1 MNFSAIVA
9 RFAPPPPSVAK
20 IAAAAG
26 QSTIKLSFT
35 RNWKQAMEL
44 IAEKLDTAH
53 SERTRLV
60 ENRRALLLDA
70 VQGEPG
76 ADAKLAKVERELA
89 DQDRQ
94 IAQLRDANALARE
107 RDDAEKAAEA
117 VADYKR
123 RKAEWTARNEDVAQ
137 IAADVDNLTV
147 KLGTR
152 SAELRKMIVQQ
163 VTSSPVPIDGA
174 LGTGGPLDATRVES
188 VILIQLALA
197 GLRGA
202 WRYELPWKDF
212 PTAAGTVSDGIAWV
226 NMVIEQAEHRK
237 NAADSAA

>member
-26 QSTIKLSFT
+26 QSTIKLAIT
-35 RNWKQAMEL
+35 RDWKHAMEL
-44 IAEKLDTAH
+44 IAERLDAAH
-53 SERTRLV
+53 SERTRLI
-60 ENRRALLLDA
+60 ENRSALLLDA

-76 ADAKLAKVERELA
+76 ADARLAKVEREIA
-89 DQDRQ
+89 DIDRQ
-94 IAQLRDANALARE
+94 IAQLRDANVLARE
-107 RDDAEKAAEA
+107 RDDAEKAAA
-117 VADYKR
+117 AAATYAH
-123 RKAEWTARNEDVAQ
+123 RKSEWTARNGDVAQ
-137 IAADVDNLTV
+137 LAADVDSLAV

-152 SAELRKMIVQQ
+152 YAELRKMIEQQ
-163 VTSSPVPIDGA
+163 VTSCPVPIDGA

-226 NMVIEQAEHRK
+226 NLRLEQAEHRK

>member
-60 ENRRALLLDA
+60 GNRRALLLDA
-70 VQGEPG
+70 VQGEAG

-107 RDDAEKAAEA
+107 RDDAEKAAA
-117 VADYKR
+117 AIADYAR
-123 RKAEWTARNEDVAQ
+123 RKTEWEQRN
-137 IAADVDNLTV
+137 VDL
-147 KLGTR
+147 L
-152 SAELRKMIVQQ
+152 
-163 VTSSPVPIDGA
+163 
-174 LGTGGPLDATRVES
+174 
-188 VILIQLALA
+188 QLAEQADALA
-197 GLRGA
+197 NKAAAAFVELADKAEEQARTAPVELHGFPSERPLGLGRA
-202 WRYELPWKDF
+202 E
-212 PTAAGTVSDGIAWV
+212 TAARHAFAAAGAQWAWNTPFRWPAPPSISETIASGLEWARAEV
-226 NMVIEQAEHRK
+226 ERGEHRK
-237 NAADSAA
+237 NAANSAA